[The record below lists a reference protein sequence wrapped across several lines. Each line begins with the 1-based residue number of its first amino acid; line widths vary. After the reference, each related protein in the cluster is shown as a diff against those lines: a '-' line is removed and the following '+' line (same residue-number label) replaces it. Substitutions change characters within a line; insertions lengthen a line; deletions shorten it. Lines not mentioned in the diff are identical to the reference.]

1 MNQQP
6 SRMTHF
12 LNGKN
17 MKNRKSTVTGAVS
30 ALLVSLMLSACGGDN
45 PETMLASAK
54 DYLAKNDSKA
64 AVIQLKNALQS
75 KPDLA
80 EARFLLGK
88 ALLEEG
94 NATAAEVELRK
105 AADLKYPADQ
115 LIPLQAR
122 TLLVLG
128 QTKKVV
134 DDLAKT
140 PLSSPEGKADLQTSV
155 GRAYLA
161 LGKPDAA
168 LTAFNAALV
177 ALPNYGP
184 AVFGQARIKAASR
197 DLPGAL
203 VLIDSVLEKNP
214 KSYEAMQFKGDLLA
228 VQGNSKASTEV
239 YVKLLESRPDYLPAH
254 ASLVSR
260 YLESGNMEAASKQFE
275 SMKKLAPAHPQTTYI
290 QAELLYRQK
299 KFNEAREPIQQHL
312 RATPDSIQG
321 QQLAGAIEYELK
333 SYATAEKFL
342 LAVLPKTPEIGL
354 ARRVLIASYLRS
366 GQPDKA
372 LAALQPIL
380 DKIGNNS
387 NLLALAG
394 EVYMQNGDAD
404 KAGSY
409 FTKAAAL
416 DPENK
421 GKQTS
426 VALSHLA
433 KGETETAYRE
443 LEKIAST
450 DSGVRADM
458 ALIASQL
465 RNRKFD
471 QALQSIAGV
480 EKKQPENPLVD
491 NLRGTALLGKG
502 NVPAARQSFEKA
514 LSKNPAYFP
523 AAASLARLDMAEK
536 KPEDARKRFENVVAK
551 DPKNTQ
557 AWLALAE
564 LQARS
569 GAKAEDVA
577 ALISKAVAA
586 NPVDVPARLALI
598 NLYLGVNEPKK
609 AESAAQ
615 DALGALPD
623 NPAILDAEGRAQQAA
638 GNFNQALSTYG
649 KLAALMPTSQQ
660 PHLRIAEIHLAAKNK
675 DAAMQSLRKAL
686 AVKPD
691 SIEAQRGMMMLDLD
705 AGRTDDAIA
714 TARKI
719 QKQHPKNAAGYLLE
733 GDAYALGKSWKEAV
747 NAYRNGIR
755 QTGSDELA
763 IKIFAVLS
771 AQNVAGESEKFADS
785 WLKEHPK
792 DDRFRLF
799 IAESATARKDYSLA
813 SKHYRIMLE
822 SQPNNPIIMN
832 NLAWVMAQSKD
843 PKAIELAEKA
853 YKLAPDQPSIADTLG
868 TLLVSKGEIDR
879 GLDLMKKANTLAPK
893 DPAIKLNLAKAL
905 IKAGKNAD
913 AKKELDELAAL
924 GEKYPANKEVQELLQ
939 GLK

>member
-1 MNQQP
+1 MNQQLF
-6 SRMTHF
+6 RMTRL

-17 MKNRKSTVTGAVS
+17 MKNRKLTVTGTVS

-54 DYLAKNDSKA
+54 EYLAKNDSKA

-122 TLLVLG
+122 TLLMLG
-128 QTKKVV
+128 QTKKIV
-134 DDLAKT
+134 DELAKT
-140 PLSSPEGKADLQTSV
+140 QLSSPEGNADLQTTV
-155 GRAYLA
+155 GRAHLA

-168 LTAFNAALV
+168 LTAFNAAV
-177 ALPNYGP
+177 AAIPGYGP
-184 AVFGQARIKAASR
+184 AVFGQARIKAAKR

-203 VLIDSVLEKNP
+203 ALLDSVLEKNP
-214 KSYEAMQFKGDLLA
+214 KFYEAMLFKGDILA
-228 VQGNSKASTEV
+228 IQGDPKASTEV
-239 YVKLLESRPDYLPAH
+239 YLKLLESRPDYLPAH

-260 YLESGNMEAASKQFE
+260 YLESGNVEAASKQFE
-275 SMKKLAPAHPQTTYI
+275 SMKKLAPGNPQTTYI

-299 KFNEAREPIQQHL
+299 KFSEAREPIQQHL
-312 RATPDSIQG
+312 RAIPDSVQG

-372 LAALQPIL
+372 LAVLQPIL
-380 DKIGNNS
+380 DKIDKNS

-450 DSGVRADM
+450 DSGARADM

-465 RNRKFD
+465 RSRKFD
-471 QALQSIAGV
+471 QALKSISGL

-502 NVPAARQSFEKA
+502 DVPAARQSFEKA
-514 LSKNPAYFP
+514 LVKNPAFFP
-523 AAASLARLDMAEK
+523 AAASLARLDIAEK
-536 KPEDARKRFENVVAK
+536 KPEDAKKRFENVLAK
-551 DPKNTQ
+551 DAKNTQ

-569 GAKAEDVA
+569 GAKADEVA

-598 NLYLGVNEPKK
+598 NLYLGAKEPKK
-609 AESAAQ
+609 AVSAAQ
-615 DALGALPD
+615 EALGALPE

-638 GNFNQALSTYG
+638 ENYNQALSTYG
-649 KLAALMPTSQQ
+649 KLASLMPKSPQ
-660 PHLRIAEIHLAAKNK
+660 PHLRMAEIHVAAKNK
-675 DAAMQSLRKAL
+675 DAAMQSLLKAL
-686 AVKPD
+686 SVQPD
-691 SIEAQRGMMMLDLD
+691 SIEAQRGIMMLDLD
-705 AGRTDDAIA
+705 AGRTTEALA

-719 QKQHPKNAAGYLLE
+719 QKQHPKNVAGYLLE
-733 GDAYALGKSWKEAV
+733 GDAYALGKSWKEAA
-747 NAYRNGIR
+747 NAYRNGIK
-755 QTGSDELA
+755 QAGANELA
-763 IKIFAVLS
+763 VKIYAVLS
-771 AQNVAGESEKFADS
+771 AQNIAGEPEKFADS

-792 DDRFRLF
+792 DNRFRLYL
-799 IAESATARKDYSLA
+799 AESATSRKDYSTA
-813 SKHYRIMLE
+813 VRHYKVLLE
-822 SQPNNPIIMN
+822 SQPNNPVIMN
-832 NLAWVMAQSKD
+832 NLAWVMAQGND

-853 YKLAPDQPSIADTLG
+853 YKIAPDQPSIADTLG
-868 TLLVSKGEIDR
+868 TLLVAKGDTDR
-879 GLDLMKKANTLAPK
+879 GLELMKKANTLAPK
-893 DPAIKLNLAKAL
+893 DPSIRLNLAKAY
-905 IKAGKNAD
+905 IKAGKKAD
-913 AKKELDELAAL
+913 AQKELGELAAL
-924 GEKYPANKEVQELLQ
+924 GDKFAANKEVQELLQ
-939 GLK
+939 SLK

>member
-1 MNQQP
+1 
-6 SRMTHF
+6 
-12 LNGKN
+12 

-94 NATAAEVELRK
+94 NATAAEVDLRK
-105 AADLKYPADQ
+105 AADLKFPADQ

>member
-1 MNQQP
+1 
-6 SRMTHF
+6 
-12 LNGKN
+12 

-105 AADLKYPADQ
+105 AADLKFPADQ

>member
-1 MNQQP
+1 
-6 SRMTHF
+6 MTHF

>member
-1 MNQQP
+1 
-6 SRMTHF
+6 
-12 LNGKN
+12 

-140 PLSSPEGKADLQTSV
+140 QLSSPEGNADLQTSV

-168 LTAFNAALV
+168 LPAFNAALAAV
-177 ALPNYGP
+177 PDYGP

-228 VQGNSKASTEV
+228 VQGDSKASTEV

-372 LAALQPIL
+372 LAVLQPIL
-380 DKIGNNS
+380 DKIDNNS

-450 DSGVRADM
+450 DSGARADM

-471 QALQSIAGV
+471 HALQSIAGL

-502 NVPAARQSFEKA
+502 DVPAARQSFEKA
-514 LSKNPAYFP
+514 LTKSPAYFP

-551 DPKNTQ
+551 DPKNPQ

-649 KLAALMPTSQQ
+649 KLATLMPTSQQ

-691 SIEAQRGMMMLDLD
+691 SIEAQRGLMMLDLD

-719 QKQHPKNAAGYLLE
+719 QKQHPKNVAGYLLE
-733 GDAYALGKSWKEAV
+733 GDAYALGKFWKEAV

-755 QTGSDELA
+755 QTGSGELA

-843 PKAIELAEKA
+843 PKAIDLAEKA

-868 TLLVSKGEIDR
+868 TLLVSKGDIDR
-879 GLDLMKKANTLAPK
+879 GLDLMKKANTQAPK